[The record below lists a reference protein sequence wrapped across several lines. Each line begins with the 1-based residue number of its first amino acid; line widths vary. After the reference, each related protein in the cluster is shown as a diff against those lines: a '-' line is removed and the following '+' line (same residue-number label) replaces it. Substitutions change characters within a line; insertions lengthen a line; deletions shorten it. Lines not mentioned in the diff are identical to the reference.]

1 MLPFLKIKIE
11 SSQNNK
17 LLLEGKAVLQ
27 LTYERK
33 RLNQSFYYVIIK
45 LKRYST
51 LPMIIQEVCHV
62 EKEMCKIS

>member
-33 RLNQSFYYVIIK
+33 RLNQSFYYK
-45 LKRYST
+45 A
-51 LPMIIQEVCHV
+51 
-62 EKEMCKIS
+62 EKVFNVAYDHSRSVPC